1 MKIIFI
7 MSFKQTTTSNNQ
19 PLGDDFRSHLVK
31 YQPQKAHEVNLNVL
45 SNLTEYRDYK
55 FSNGFWYLDKNEL
68 QNLASRMSASNFET
82 LLDQLYGASTELYNL
97 FKKVLMNESTDEEY
111 YEYNKLLESTGV
123 MRYNYSRLYSN

>member
-1 MKIIFI
+1 
-7 MSFKQTTTSNNQ
+7 MSSYQSTVTHNQ
-19 PLGDDFRSHLVK
+19 PLGDEFRSHLVK
-31 YQPQKAHEVNLNVL
+31 YQPKKASELNFNVL

-68 QNLASRMSASNFET
+68 QKLASKMSASNFET

-111 YEYNKLLESTGV
+111 HEYNKLLEATGV
-123 MRYNYSRLYSN
+123 MRYNYSRLYGN

>member
-1 MKIIFI
+1 
-7 MSFKQTTTSNNQ
+7 MSFKQTTTSNIQ

-31 YQPQKAHEVNLNVL
+31 YQPKKANEVNFNVL

-68 QNLASRMSASNFET
+68 QKLASRMSASNFET

-111 YEYNKLLESTGV
+111 HEYNKLLESTGV
-123 MRYNYSRLYSN
+123 MKYNYSRLYGN

>member
-1 MKIIFI
+1 
-7 MSFKQTTTSNNQ
+7 MSFKQTTTSNIH

-31 YQPQKAHEVNLNVL
+31 YQPKKACEVNFNVL
-45 SNLTEYRDYK
+45 SNLTEYRDNK

-97 FKKVLMNESTDEEY
+97 FKKVLMNESTNEEY
-111 YEYNKLLESTGV
+111 HEYNKLLEATGV
-123 MRYNYSRLYSN
+123 MKYNYSRLYGN

>member
-1 MKIIFI
+1 
-7 MSFKQTTTSNNQ
+7 MSFKQTTTSNIQ

-31 YQPQKAHEVNLNVL
+31 YQPKKANEVNFNVL

-111 YEYNKLLESTGV
+111 HEYNKLLESTGV
-123 MRYNYSRLYSN
+123 MKYNYSRLYGN